1 MDGAKGAGIPAPET
15 RQTENRAQAPFFTYR
30 KKVAGPIFRTL
41 ALASLVLAAT
51 CSHREAPLVVLATT
65 TSVANSGLLDQLL
78 PAFESAER
86 ARVRTVPV
94 GSGRALAMLD
104 ARQADVIITH
114 APAQETA
121 ALARHP
127 GWWYRKILYNDF
139 LIVGP
144 PGDPSHVAG
153 AADALDAM
161 RRIAAGHVR
170 FISRGD
176 ESGTHERE
184 QQLWKDAGVTPPAT
198 LVVSA
203 GQGMGATLNIA
214 SETAGYTL
222 TDRGTFEQFA
232 GRRALKELSSGD
244 PRLLNT
250 YAVIADPSNENGSR
264 FAHWLADGAGR
275 DTVAALLASGRLK
288 GFTPWPAGARRET
301 PNSPPRQ

>member
-1 MDGAKGAGIPAPET
+1 M
-15 RQTENRAQAPFFTYR
+15 
-30 KKVAGPIFRTL
+30 AGPIFRTV
-41 ALASLVLAAT
+41 ALASLVIAAA

-94 GSGRALAMLD
+94 GSGRALAMLE

-127 GWWYRKILYNDF
+127 TWRYRKILYNDF

-144 PGDPSHVAG
+144 PADPSHVAG

-161 RRIAAGHVR
+161 RRIAAGHAR

-176 ESGTHERE
+176 QSGTHERE
-184 QQLWKDAGVTPPAT
+184 QELWMDAGLIPPAT

-214 SETAGYTL
+214 DETGAYTL

-232 GRRALKELSSGD
+232 GKRALKELSSGD

-264 FAHWLADGAGR
+264 FAHWLEDGAGR

-288 GFTPWPAGARRET
+288 GFTLWPAGAPRDT
-301 PNSPPRQ
+301 PAAAPRQ